1 VQAHKSSL
9 ATQVYLNNGTLFVK
23 GGKPVNLEV
32 YSIVGAKLK
41 EAKNVSR
48 LSMQDMQNGVYLIR
62 VNNERAATKVV
73 KF

>member
-1 VQAHKSSL
+1 
-9 ATQVYLNNGTLFVK
+9 VYINNGTLFVK
-23 GGKPVNLEV
+23 DGKPANLEV
-32 YSIVGAKLK
+32 YSVLGAKLK
-41 EAKNVSR
+41 EVKNVNR